1 MLSVDFSH
9 LGSTTLGTTAS
20 KAAAFWTTSPQQ
32 KERQITKTA
41 TDGEMWFID
50 VYNVRP
56 PR

>member
-20 KAAAFWTTSPQQ
+20 KAAAFWTTSPQK